1 MGDQANVISAEV
13 RLCEGASRRQRVHRV
28 CAARAWRD
36 RVRKGSDV
44 SACVR
49 VLACVVGRS
58 MKYQGT
64 GGVSTC
70 AAQRR
75 WLHRYVADVTHH
87 RFGHRRRR
95 ARIQYRRARTHYHN
109 HDRDVGREV
118 MNVHAIALFSRVAY
132 GDEAR
137 AAGAGPVLIC
147 DDGSGN
153 RIPSHGSRS
162 TRQPILAG
170 GASGRVVAGRK
181 ELEEVVVNRVANHA
195 VNQRHIRSVT
205 SL

>member
-1 MGDQANVISAEV
+1 MRREPASARAQGV
-13 RLCEGASRRQRVHRV
+13 RGAGLAGPCAQGQWRQRVREGVGVCGWQEYEISRHRWRQHV
-28 CAARAWRD
+28 CRTAQVVASVCCRCYSPPLWPSS
-36 RVRKGSDV
+36 KESSDTV
-44 SACVR
+44 SQSSDT
-49 VLACVVGRS
+49 LSQSRS
-58 MKYQGT
+58 
-64 GGVSTC
+64 
-70 AAQRR
+70 
-75 WLHRYVADVTHH
+75 
-87 RFGHRRRR
+87 RRRTR
-95 ARIQYRRARTHYHN
+95 S
-109 HDRDVGREV
+109 DECPC
-118 MNVHAIALFSRVAY
+118 AIALFSRVTY